1 MEIHAALTARN
12 GQDRLRPRP
21 MKNTVHIVLAGAVL
35 VACSMGA
42 RAQNPGAASC
52 ERLRSLALNGARV
65 TAAEPVAEGA
75 FVPPAPP
82 NAARFADLPAFC
94 RVTALASRPGDTD
107 VKIEVW
113 LPAAEK
119 WTGEFQ
125 PAASGFAGGTIGYR
139 EMRTIAA
146 RGIATANTNRGHDG
160 GGPWKAAD
168 MSAAPYHLMAEHA
181 RAIVAAFYN
190 RPPALTFMNECGGS
204 GSRDALM
211 LIQRA
216 PADLDAAVVEGII
229 YRPTRH
235 GVSQMWIY
243 QATHA
248 SEASFIPPS
257 KYPVLHQAVLDACDA
272 KDGVKDGVISDPPR
286 CQFDPG
292 VLTCKGGDSSSC
304 LTAEQVTAAR
314 AIYSPPRDARTNEPL
329 YPPLV
334 PGGELNWQPI
344 AGEANPYAYAT
355 MFYRNAVF
363 QDPSWNPK
371 TRPANF
377 SDDLD
382 RGDALSA
389 SIDANDPRIS
399 AFLSRGGKLL
409 MIGGWNDDLPPGG
422 NVEYYEAVV
431 KAVGPALA
439 GAGVRLFMV
448 PGMHHCLGERF
459 DTNPTTDFDSVSLLK
474 QWKTTGRIS
483 DTIVVTQTAAEGKAS
498 KRLVC
503 AYPQVAE
510 YRGKGDTGDPAS
522 YICRKP

>member
-1 MEIHAALTARN
+1 
-12 GQDRLRPRP
+12 
-21 MKNTVHIVLAGAVL
+21 
-35 VACSMGA
+35 
-42 RAQNPGAASC
+42 
-52 ERLRSLALNGARV
+52 
-65 TAAEPVAEGA
+65 
-75 FVPPAPP
+75 
-82 NAARFADLPAFC
+82 
-94 RVTALASRPGDTD
+94 
-107 VKIEVW
+107 
-113 LPAAEK
+113 
-119 WTGEFQ
+119 
-125 PAASGFAGGTIGYR
+125 
-139 EMRTIAA
+139 
-146 RGIATANTNRGHDG
+146 
-160 GGPWKAAD
+160 
-168 MSAAPYHLMAEHA
+168 MAEHA
-181 RAIVAAFYN
+181 KAIVAAFYN

-216 PADLDAAVVEGII
+216 PADLDAAAVEGII

-257 KYPVLHQAVLDACDA
+257 KYPILHQAALDACDA
-272 KDGVKDGVISDPPR
+272 KDGVKDGVITDPPR

-292 VLTCKGGDSSSC
+292 VLTCKGGDSASC

-314 AIYSPPRDARTNEPL
+314 AIYSPPRDARTNAPL

-344 AGEANPYAYAT
+344 AGEANPYAYAAL
-355 MFYRNAVF
+355 FYRNAVF
-363 QDPSWNPK
+363 QDPSWTPK
-371 TRPANF
+371 TRPPDFAG
-377 SDDLD
+377 DLD
-382 RGDALSA
+382 RGDAWSA

-399 AFLSRGGKLL
+399 AFLTRGGKLL

-431 KAVGPALA
+431 KSVGPALA
-439 GAGVRLFMV
+439 RAGVRLFMV

-474 QWKTTGRIS
+474 QWKASGRIAES
-483 DTIVVTQTAAEGKAS
+483 IVVTQTAGDGKSS

-510 YRGKGDTGDPAS
+510 YRGKGDTRDPAS
-522 YICRKP
+522 YVCRKR